1 MIFSV
6 FCTLLLLGFSW
17 SFIKVMKSQTVEEA
31 DLWKIN
37 LVAFSVLISFTI
49 IIAGFGILLSSIWEL
64 ASYIWIFT
72 KGLL

>member
-17 SFIKVMKSQTVEEA
+17 SFIKVMKAQTVSEA

-37 LVAFSVLISFTI
+37 LVAFSVLISFTVI
-49 IIAGFGILLSSIWEL
+49 IVGFGILFSSIWEL
-64 ASYIWIFT
+64 ISYIWIFT
-72 KGLL
+72 KGFV